1 MCSHCGK
8 KRASINLAR
17 GRRGTDGENSKQK
30 LEAKPFCG
38 LTTHTH
44 TQRNSNSNTLSKYFR
59 YLPHREVGKKLE
71 NMCWQ
76 QSSIRRHNFWH
87 VKWTSWRI
95 NYNRTTTHQQRPME
109 TRKCFPLS
117 YSSSPSLSLS
127 HSPCGSQGNMSN
139 GGNWKINLTTTEMT
153 ENAERISLWD
163 LLKCDS
169 LPCPPLPASGTLA
182 ASVSTATSV
191 ETLVMNS
198 RSITQSIE
206 TVSSVNQSVKT
217 ARWQT
222 FPLTNR
228 SCENT
233 CAISQTE
240 FQRKCFDFDN
250 TSLWF
255 SVYFKHPVKGGTLYV
270 AVVVMA

>member
-1 MCSHCGK
+1 MT
-8 KRASINLAR
+8 AVINQATQLLTCQMNELAH
-17 GRRGTDGENSKQK
+17 K
-30 LEAKPFCG
+30 LQQNNNTSTE
-38 LTTHTH
+38 THGD
-44 TQRNSNSNTLSKYFR
+44 TQMF
-59 YLPHREVGKKLE
+59 
-71 NMCWQ
+71 
-76 QSSIRRHNFWH
+76 
-87 VKWTSWRI
+87 
-95 NYNRTTTHQQRPME
+95 
-109 TRKCFPLS
+109 
-117 YSSSPSLSLS
+117 PSLSLLLS
-127 HSPCGSQGNMSN
+127 V
-139 GGNWKINLTTTEMT
+139 
-153 ENAERISLWD
+153 SLC
-163 LLKCDS
+163 LS
-169 LPCPPLPASGTLA
+169 LPAVARVTCRTAAIRKSIWRRASLRLVSTKQRMQRESLCGICSSATPCLVPPLPASGTLA

-255 SVYFKHPVKGGTLYV
+255 SVYFKHPVKGGTQYV